1 MGTVVLV
8 VEDLPGLLVTYLPP
22 GAPFAFPDGDWPGG
36 RHPWHGRGGWT
47 GHGVLML
54 HRPGDRHAV
63 WHFWEGPERR
73 FAGWYLN
80 LQEPF
85 RRTRGGFDTQDLE
98 LDVWIPAGGRPQRK
112 DWELLGQR
120 VAEGRF
126 TVAEAES
133 ILADGEALAAAAEA
147 GARWW
152 DDDWAAWAPDPAWA
166 PGPLP
171 PGWDVVEPAELVTER
186 LVLRPL
192 GEPDRDW
199 LVALYVEAGD
209 SSASAARELDDAL
222 AHARR
227 EGFGHYGAWL
237 GGEPAAV
244 VELHRAGP
252 GVEGIE
258 PDEVE
263 IGWVVARAHRG
274 RGVATEAVAA
284 VAAQALDGLGLDH
297 VVAYIRPANG
307 ASVRVA
313 EKVGL
318 TRRGPGRSRGGDPV
332 EIWELRR

>member
-8 VEDLPGLLVTYLPP
+8 VEDRPGLLVTYLPP

-36 RHPWHGRGGWT
+36 RHPWHGRGGWE

-63 WHFWEGPERR
+63 WLFWEGPERS
-73 FAGWYLN
+73 FTGWYLN

-85 RRTRGGFDTQDLE
+85 RRTRLGFDTQDLE
-98 LDVWIPAGGRPQRK
+98 LDVWIPAGGRPRRK
-112 DWELLGQR
+112 DWELLGHR

-126 TVAEAES
+126 TPAEAES
-133 ILADGEALAAAAEA
+133 ILADGEALAATAEA
-147 GARWW
+147 GERWW
-152 DDDWAAWAPDPAWA
+152 DDAWAAWAPDPAWA

-171 PGWDVVEPAELVTER
+171 RGWDVVEPAELVTER

-192 GEPDRDW
+192 GEGDRDW
-199 LVALYVEAGD
+199 LVALYLETGEKPE
-209 SSASAARELDDAL
+209 SAARELDEAL
-222 AHARR
+222 AQARR

-237 GGEPAAV
+237 RGEPAAV

-252 GVEGIE
+252 GVEGIGA
-258 PDEVE
+258 DEVE
-263 IGWVVARAHRG
+263 LGWVVAPAHRG
-274 RGVATEAVAA
+274 RGVATEAAAA
-284 VAAQALDGLGLDH
+284 VAAHALDGLGLDH
-297 VVAYIRPANG
+297 LVAYIRPADG
-307 ASVRVA
+307 ASIRVA

-318 TRRGPGRSRGGDPV
+318 ARRGPGRSRSGDPV